1 MVLEGCIEIDNKG
14 MADASENEAL
24 SVDVFHLPESDY
36 ICFTK
41 DLHGKRHLLFALSQT
56 DEQNASKCPCAYGES
71 SKLWQVRTKRHDD
84 IPRVSTT

>member
-1 MVLEGCIEIDNKG
+1 M
-14 MADASENEAL
+14 SENEAL
-24 SVDVFHLPESDY
+24 RVDMFHWPESDY

-41 DLHGKRHLLFALSQT
+41 DLHGKTRLLFALSQT

-71 SKLWQVRTKRHDD
+71 SKLRQGRHDD